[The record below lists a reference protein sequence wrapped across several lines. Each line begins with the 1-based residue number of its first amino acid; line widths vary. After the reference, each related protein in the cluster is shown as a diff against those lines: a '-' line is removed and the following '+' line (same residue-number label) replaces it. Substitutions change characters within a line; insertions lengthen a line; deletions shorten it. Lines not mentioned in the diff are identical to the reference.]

1 MAKTTVP
8 PGGAKETKAQILERT
23 EREKVKFM
31 RLQFTDILGTI
42 KNVEIPDR
50 QFEDALDGKIMFDG
64 SSIEG
69 FVRIEESDMYLRPDL
84 STFRVFPWP
93 GTTGEKVAR
102 MICDI
107 YTPDGQP
114 FIGDPRACLKKVI
127 AMAAAKGYA
136 MKAGP
141 EAEFFLFQTK
151 NGVPTTDTHDAA
163 SYFDLSPVDQGE
175 DVRREIVLALE
186 AMGFHVEAAHH
197 EVAPGQHEIDF
208 RYDDVLTTADS
219 ISTFRFV
226 VKNIANKNGLHA
238 TFMPKPIYGIN
249 GSGMH
254 THMSLFSG
262 GTNIFY
268 DAKAEGQLSETCLN
282 YIGGILRHAKG
293 FCAITNPLVNSYK
306 RLVPGYEAPT
316 NIAWSEK
323 NRSPLVRVP
332 AARGTATRIELRMP
346 DPSCNP
352 YLALAVMLR
361 AGPRRHREEDR
372 PGAADQ
378 QEHLQDEPPRAAA
391 PADRRA
397 AGQPERSARR
407 AREGR
412 PGAGH
417 ARRAHLRALPR
428 GQARGVA
435 RLHQARLAVG
445 DRSIPG
451 DVLNDDSPS
460 PPQDGGRGRF
470 CVFAGSFRRIER
482 ARDLM

>member
-1 MAKTTVP
+1 MRKTRP
-8 PGGAKETKAQILERT
+8 DAADSRQTKAQILERT
-23 EREKVKFM
+23 EREKVKFL

-50 QFEDALDGKIMFDG
+50 QFEEALDGHIMFDG

-84 STFRVFPWP
+84 STFRIFPWAGP
-93 GTTGEKVAR
+93 TGETVAR

-107 YTPDGQP
+107 YTPDGTP
-114 FIGDPRACLKKVI
+114 FAGCPRTTLKKVI
-127 AMAAAKGYA
+127 ALAASKGYR

-141 EAEFFLFQTK
+141 EAEFFLFQMK
-151 NGVPTTDTHDAA
+151 NGEPTTESHDSAG
-163 SYFDLSPVDQGE
+163 YFDLSPVDLGE

-208 RYDDVLTTADS
+208 RYDDVLTTADN

-226 VKNIANKNGLHA
+226 VKNVATRNGLHA

-254 THMSLFSG
+254 THMSLFSSSA
-262 GTNIFY
+262 NIFY
-268 DAKAEGQLSETCLN
+268 DAKAPMQLSQACLN

-306 RLVPGYEAPT
+306 RLVPGFEAPT

-332 AARGTATRIELRMP
+332 AARGTGTRIELRMP

-361 AGPRRHREEDR
+361 SGLDGIDKKVDPGPPINKNIFTMSHRERRHLRIDELPGNLNEALDELEKDELVRDTLGEHTFEHFLAAKREEWLDYIKHVSPWEVDR
-372 PGAADQ
+372 Y
-378 QEHLQDEPPRAAA
+378 L
-391 PADRRA
+391 
-397 AGQPERSARR
+397 
-407 AREGR
+407 
-412 PGAGH
+412 
-417 ARRAHLRALPR
+417 
-428 GQARGVA
+428 GVY
-435 RLHQARLAVG
+435 
-445 DRSIPG
+445 
-451 DVLNDDSPS
+451 
-460 PPQDGGRGRF
+460 
-470 CVFAGSFRRIER
+470 
-482 ARDLM
+482 

>member
-1 MAKTTVP
+1 MRKSRPDA
-8 PGGAKETKAQILERT
+8 ADSRQTKAQILERT
-23 EREKVKFM
+23 EREKVKFL

-50 QFEDALDGKIMFDG
+50 QFEEALDGHIMFDG

-84 STFRVFPWP
+84 STFRIFPWAGP
-93 GTTGEKVAR
+93 TGETVAR

-107 YTPDGQP
+107 YTPDGTP
-114 FIGDPRACLKKVI
+114 FAGCPRTTLKKVI
-127 AMAAAKGYA
+127 ALAASKGYR

-141 EAEFFLFQTK
+141 EAEFFLFQMK
-151 NGVPTTDTHDAA
+151 NGEPTTESHDSAG
-163 SYFDLSPVDQGE
+163 YFDLSPVDLGE

-208 RYDDVLTTADS
+208 RYDDVLTTADN

-226 VKNIANKNGLHA
+226 VKNVATRNGLHA
-238 TFMPKPIYGIN
+238 TFMPKPIYGMN

-254 THMSLFSG
+254 THMSLFSSNA
-262 GTNIFY
+262 NIFY
-268 DAKAEGQLSETCLN
+268 DAKAPMQLSQTCLN

-332 AARGTATRIELRMP
+332 AARGTGTRIELRMP

-361 AGPRRHREEDR
+361 SGLDGIDKKVDPGPPINKNIFTMSHRERRHLRIDELPGNLSEALDELEKDNLVRDTLGEHTFEHFLAAKREEWLDYIKHVSPWEVDR
-372 PGAADQ
+372 Y
-378 QEHLQDEPPRAAA
+378 L
-391 PADRRA
+391 
-397 AGQPERSARR
+397 
-407 AREGR
+407 
-412 PGAGH
+412 
-417 ARRAHLRALPR
+417 
-428 GQARGVA
+428 GVY
-435 RLHQARLAVG
+435 
-445 DRSIPG
+445 
-451 DVLNDDSPS
+451 
-460 PPQDGGRGRF
+460 
-470 CVFAGSFRRIER
+470 
-482 ARDLM
+482 

>member
-1 MAKTTVP
+1 MRKSRPDA
-8 PGGAKETKAQILERT
+8 ADSRQTKAQILERT
-23 EREKVKFM
+23 EREKVKFL

-50 QFEDALDGKIMFDG
+50 QFEEALDGHIMFDG

-84 STFRVFPWP
+84 STFRIFPWAGP
-93 GTTGEKVAR
+93 TGETVAR
-102 MICDI
+102 IICDI
-107 YTPDGQP
+107 YTPDGNP
-114 FIGDPRACLKKVI
+114 FAGCPRTTLKKVI
-127 AMAAAKGYA
+127 ALAASKGYR

-141 EAEFFLFQTK
+141 EAEFFLFQMK
-151 NGVPTTDTHDAA
+151 NGEPTTESHDSAG
-163 SYFDLSPVDQGE
+163 YFDLSPVDLGE

-208 RYDDVLTTADS
+208 RYDDVLTTADN

-226 VKNIANKNGLHA
+226 VKNVATRNGLHA

-254 THMSLFSG
+254 THMSLFSSNA
-262 GTNIFY
+262 NIFY
-268 DAKAEGQLSETCLN
+268 DAKAPMQLSLTCLN

-332 AARGTATRIELRMP
+332 AARGTGTRIELRMP

-361 AGPRRHREEDR
+361 SGLDGIDKKVDPGPPINKNIFTMSHRERRHLRIDELPGNLSEALDELEKDDLVRDTLGEHTFEHFLAAKREEWLDYIKHVSPWEVDR
-372 PGAADQ
+372 Y
-378 QEHLQDEPPRAAA
+378 L
-391 PADRRA
+391 
-397 AGQPERSARR
+397 
-407 AREGR
+407 
-412 PGAGH
+412 
-417 ARRAHLRALPR
+417 
-428 GQARGVA
+428 GVY
-435 RLHQARLAVG
+435 
-445 DRSIPG
+445 
-451 DVLNDDSPS
+451 
-460 PPQDGGRGRF
+460 
-470 CVFAGSFRRIER
+470 
-482 ARDLM
+482 

>member
-1 MAKTTVP
+1 MPKAKTSTPSGKVP
-8 PGGAKETKAQILERT
+8 RAQILERI

-31 RLQFTDILGTI
+31 RLQFTDILGAI

-50 QFEDALDGKIMFDG
+50 QFEEALDGHIMFDG

-84 STFRVFPWP
+84 STFCVFPWAGP
-93 GTTGEKVAR
+93 TGERIAR
-102 MICDI
+102 LICDI
-107 YTPDGQP
+107 YTPEGTP
-114 FIGDPRACLKKVI
+114 FVGCPRMTLKRVIGL
-127 AMAAAKGYA
+127 AAAKGFQ

-141 EAEFFLFQTK
+141 EAEFFLFPT
-151 NGVPTTDTHDAA
+151 NGGVPTTESHDAA

-208 RYDDVLTTADS
+208 RYDDVLTTADN

-226 VKNIANKNGLHA
+226 VKNVAIRN
-238 TFMPKPIYGIN
+238 
-249 GSGMH
+249 GMH
-254 THMSLFSG
+254 THMSLFANN
-262 GTNIFY
+262 TNIFF
-268 DAKAEGQLSETCLN
+268 DARAPMQLSKACLN

-332 AARGTATRIELRMP
+332 ASRGTGTRIELRMP

-361 AGPRRHREEDR
+361 SGLDGIEKKIDPGPPINKNIYKMSHRERRHLRIDELPGNLNEALDELEKDELVRETLGDHLFEHFVTAKREEWLDYIKHVSPWEIDR
-372 PGAADQ
+372 YLG
-378 QEHLQDEPPRAAA
+378 
-391 PADRRA
+391 
-397 AGQPERSARR
+397 
-407 AREGR
+407 
-412 PGAGH
+412 
-417 ARRAHLRALPR
+417 
-428 GQARGVA
+428 
-435 RLHQARLAVG
+435 
-445 DRSIPG
+445 
-451 DVLNDDSPS
+451 
-460 PPQDGGRGRF
+460 
-470 CVFAGSFRRIER
+470 
-482 ARDLM
+482 MY

>member
-1 MAKTTVP
+1 MRKTRP
-8 PGGAKETKAQILERT
+8 DAADSRQTKAQILERT
-23 EREKVKFM
+23 EREKVKFL

-50 QFEDALDGKIMFDG
+50 QFEEALDGHIMFDG

-84 STFRVFPWP
+84 STFRIFPWAGP
-93 GTTGEKVAR
+93 TGETVAR

-107 YTPDGQP
+107 YTPDGNP
-114 FIGDPRACLKKVI
+114 FAGCPRTTLKKVI
-127 AMAAAKGYA
+127 ALAASKGYR

-141 EAEFFLFQTK
+141 EAEFFLFQMK
-151 NGVPTTDTHDAA
+151 NGEPTTESHDSAG
-163 SYFDLSPVDQGE
+163 YFDLSPVDLGE

-208 RYDDVLTTADS
+208 RYDDVLTTADN

-226 VKNIANKNGLHA
+226 VKNVATRNGLHA

-254 THMSLFSG
+254 THMSLFSSNA
-262 GTNIFY
+262 NIFY
-268 DAKAEGQLSETCLN
+268 DAKAPMQLSQACLN

-332 AARGTATRIELRMP
+332 AARGTGTRIELRMP

-361 AGPRRHREEDR
+361 SGLDGIDKKVDPGPPINKNIFTMSHRERRHLRIDELPGNLNEALDELEKDDLVRDTLGEHTFEHFLAAKREEWLDYIKHVSPWEVDR
-372 PGAADQ
+372 Y
-378 QEHLQDEPPRAAA
+378 L
-391 PADRRA
+391 
-397 AGQPERSARR
+397 
-407 AREGR
+407 
-412 PGAGH
+412 
-417 ARRAHLRALPR
+417 
-428 GQARGVA
+428 GVY
-435 RLHQARLAVG
+435 
-445 DRSIPG
+445 
-451 DVLNDDSPS
+451 
-460 PPQDGGRGRF
+460 
-470 CVFAGSFRRIER
+470 
-482 ARDLM
+482 

>member
-1 MAKTTVP
+1 MAKSRTP
-8 PGGAKETKAQILERT
+8 AGETKAQILQLV
-23 EREKVKFM
+23 ERERVKFM
-31 RLQFTDILGTI
+31 RLQFTDVLGTI

-50 QFEDALDGKIMFDG
+50 QFAEALDGKIMFDG

-84 STFRVFPWP
+84 STFRVFPWAGP
-93 GTTGEKVAR
+93 SGEKVAR

-107 YTPDGQP
+107 YTPEGTP
-114 FIGDPRACLKKVI
+114 FVGCPRTTLKKVI
-127 AMAAAKGYA
+127 ALAAARGYS

-151 NGVPTTDTHDAA
+151 DGIPTTETHDAA
-163 SYFDLSPVDQGE
+163 GYFDLSPVDMGE

-208 RYDDVLTTADS
+208 RYDDVLTTADN

-226 VKNIANKNGLHA
+226 VKNVAIRNGLHA

-254 THMSLFSG
+254 THMSLFANSV
-262 GTNIFY
+262 NIFY
-268 DAKAEGQLSETCLN
+268 DAKAPRQLSKICLN

-346 DPSCNP
+346 DPACNP
-352 YLALAVMLR
+352 YLALAAMLR
-361 AGPRRHREEDR
+361 AGLDGIDKSIDPGPPINKNIFAMSHRERRHLRIDELPASLNEALDELEKDDVMRELLGDHLFDHFLAAKREEWRDYIKHVSSWEVDR
-372 PGAADQ
+372 YL
-378 QEHLQDEPPRAAA
+378 E
-391 PADRRA
+391 
-397 AGQPERSARR
+397 
-407 AREGR
+407 
-412 PGAGH
+412 
-417 ARRAHLRALPR
+417 
-428 GQARGVA
+428 
-435 RLHQARLAVG
+435 
-445 DRSIPG
+445 
-451 DVLNDDSPS
+451 
-460 PPQDGGRGRF
+460 
-470 CVFAGSFRRIER
+470 
-482 ARDLM
+482 MY

>member
-1 MAKTTVP
+1 MRKSRPEA
-8 PGGAKETKAQILERT
+8 ADNRQTKGQILERT
-23 EREKVKFM
+23 EREKVKFL

-50 QFEDALDGKIMFDG
+50 QFEEALDGHIMFDG

-84 STFRVFPWP
+84 STFRIFPWAGP
-93 GTTGEKVAR
+93 TGETVAR

-107 YTPDGQP
+107 YTPDGNP
-114 FIGDPRACLKKVI
+114 FAGCPRTTLKKVI
-127 AMAAAKGYA
+127 ALAASKGYR

-141 EAEFFLFQTK
+141 EAEFFLFQMK
-151 NGVPTTDTHDAA
+151 NGEPTTESHDSAG
-163 SYFDLSPVDQGE
+163 YFDLSPVDLGE

-208 RYDDVLTTADS
+208 RYDDVLTTADN

-226 VKNIANKNGLHA
+226 VKNVATRNGLHA

-254 THMSLFSG
+254 THMSLFSSNA
-262 GTNIFY
+262 NIFY
-268 DAKAEGQLSETCLN
+268 DAKAPMQLSQTCLN

-332 AARGTATRIELRMP
+332 AARGTGTRIELRMP

-361 AGPRRHREEDR
+361 SGLDGIDKKVDPGPPINKNIFTMSHRERRHLRIDELPGNLSEALDELEKDDLVRDTLGEHTFEHFLAAKREEWRDYIKHVS
-372 PGAADQ
+372 PW
-378 QEHLQDEPPRAAA
+378 EV
-391 PADRRA
+391 
-397 AGQPERSARR
+397 ERY
-407 AREGR
+407 
-412 PGAGH
+412 
-417 ARRAHLRALPR
+417 L
-428 GQARGVA
+428 GVY
-435 RLHQARLAVG
+435 
-445 DRSIPG
+445 
-451 DVLNDDSPS
+451 
-460 PPQDGGRGRF
+460 
-470 CVFAGSFRRIER
+470 
-482 ARDLM
+482 